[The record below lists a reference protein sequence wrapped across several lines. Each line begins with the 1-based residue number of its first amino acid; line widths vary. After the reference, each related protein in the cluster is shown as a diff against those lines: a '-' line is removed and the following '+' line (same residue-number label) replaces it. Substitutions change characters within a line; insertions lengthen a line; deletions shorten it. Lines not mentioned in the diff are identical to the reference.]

1 MVIDNDLSPL
11 TDTEVHYLASE
22 HVGDEFK
29 IVIGHC
35 GSSEGA
41 ARVVFMGD
49 AWANF
54 GTAVETIRL
63 LQFEEDVPALLP
75 PQPASARAHIA
86 DAARRARLPGPACLT
101 FASFDVAST
110 CRSPGRRA
118 PAPRRSAS
126 RTR

>member
-1 MVIDNDLSPL
+1 MVIDNDLPPL

-75 PQPASARAHIA
+75 PLLV
-86 DAARRARLPGPACLT
+86 AAVGC
-101 FASFDVAST
+101 
-110 CRSPGRRA
+110 GG
-118 PAPRRSAS
+118 S
-126 RTR
+126 RTRSDPLRVTFNRQKRR